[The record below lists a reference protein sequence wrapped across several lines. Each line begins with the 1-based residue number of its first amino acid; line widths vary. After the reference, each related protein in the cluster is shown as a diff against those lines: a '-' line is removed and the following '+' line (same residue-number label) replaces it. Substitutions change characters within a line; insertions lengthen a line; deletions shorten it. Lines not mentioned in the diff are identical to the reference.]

1 MAGFYQNNIAVFPP
15 CGSVIGFFGTF
26 DPSGWVIADGNS
38 RTNTNNMYSNL
49 ASLGIGSIN
58 TFTNTY
64 TPPNFQGAF
73 LRGIG
78 TSGINGAYVGPI
90 TVNSYQDM
98 GIMQHGHTVTDS
110 QHSHIVN
117 NLDTTSKDVTQAV
130 AYNSFNDSFSGD
142 TSVNV
147 PKLNAANTGSSNNS
161 STGITIGNSSVTTSE
176 TYYTTN
182 ETRPFNYG
190 VNWIIKI

>member
-58 TFTNTY
+58 TSANTY

-78 TSGINGAYVGPI
+78 TSSINGAYVGPT
-90 TVNSYQDM
+90 TVNSHQDM
-98 GIMQHGHTVTDS
+98 GIMQHGHSVNDP

-117 NLDTTSKDVTQAV
+117 SLDTDTGAEVSV
-130 AYNSFNDSFSGD
+130 NSAFADDG
-142 TSVNV
+142 VNV
-147 PKLNAANTGSSNNS
+147 PKSNTSNTGRSNNS
-161 STGITIGNSSVTTSE
+161 STGITIGNPSVTTSQ